1 MTEKGWIILVFLL
14 FWLVTLSPFLV
25 MYGRKVPKNVEI
37 DPEFISGLISLS
49 GILVGFVTA
58 IVATRQRLP
67 SWISAMLLINWALL
81 MYTSNEVFRCA
92 LGLSPPIYAATW
104 TMCSL
109 VSNHFTAG
117 TILVLRLFLRRRE

>member
-1 MTEKGWIILVFLL
+1 MTEKAWIIITFFA
-14 FWLVTLSPFLV
+14 FWLVTFSPFSV
-25 MYGRKVPKNVEI
+25 MYGGRVPINVEI

-58 IVATRQRLP
+58 IIATRQRLP
-67 SWISAMLLINWALL
+67 SWVNVMLLMNWGLL
-81 MYTSNEVFRCA
+81 LYTANEVFRCA
-92 LGLSPPIYAATW
+92 LGLSPPIYAATF

-117 TILVLRLFLRRRE
+117 TILVLRLFPRRE